1 MERVG
6 KRQSWIGAMEVA
18 HVSCAEREVIGKEGG
33 KEILA
38 MYTLRHPV
46 MGEVLST
53 SIWGVPPACLGSR

>member
-46 MGEVLST
+46 MGEVL
-53 SIWGVPPACLGSR
+53 